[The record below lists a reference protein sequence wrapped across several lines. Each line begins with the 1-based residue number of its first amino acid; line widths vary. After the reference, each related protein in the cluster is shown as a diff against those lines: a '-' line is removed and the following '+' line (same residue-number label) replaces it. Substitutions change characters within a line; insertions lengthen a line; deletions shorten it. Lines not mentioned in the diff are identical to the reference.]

1 MSALTREQIAR
12 WKHDGFLS
20 PLQLLNTTELQECRD
35 GLERF
40 EQWPGSPV
48 NEISASEDLKWRT
61 IVLRKNQRHAISRES
76 TVAHAIAGTSEYSW
90 CRPPNTDFERTATP
104 PRRGREFD
112 GFAIVTTVFGG
123 PSTSGPKLLCG
134 RPPL

>member
-1 MSALTREQIAR
+1 MGALSQEQIAR

-40 EQWPGSPV
+40 EQWLGAPV
-48 NEISASEDLKWRT
+48 NEISASEDLKWST

-90 CRPPNTDFERTATP
+90 RRPPSTDFERTATIS
-104 PRRGREFD
+104 PRR
-112 GFAIVTTVFGG
+112 
-123 PSTSGPKLLCG
+123 
-134 RPPL
+134 